1 MPAEWE
7 PHRGTWLS
15 WPRPGCISFPGRF
28 PAIHSHYRRLVH
40 VLAEGERIFLNVA
53 GPEME
58 REARKALEGAGRV
71 DYHHHPTDEPWCRD
85 HGPIFVRDS
94 GGRVAVTDWDYD
106 AWGGKYRPFDRD
118 DAIPGLVARLRG
130 CRRLRP
136 GMVLEGGSIDVNGQ
150 GLLLTTRSCLPV
162 RNPGMPLREI
172 ERHLRRHLGVRSV
185 LWLEGGGLCGDDTD
199 GHVDNIARF
208 VSAGAVVAP
217 EEADPADPNHSILA
231 ENMRQLRRH
240 ARRHGLEI
248 VPLPMPGPV
257 VQEGER
263 LPASY
268 ANFYI
273 ANKRVVVPAFGDP
286 EDSRAQSVLAR
297 LFPGRKVVAL
307 DATEFIWGYGSFHC
321 LTQQEPEGDYLPPA

>member
-1 MPAEWE
+1 
-7 PHRGTWLS
+7 
-15 WPRPGCISFPGRF
+15 
-28 PAIHSHYRRLVH
+28 
-40 VLAEGERIFLNVA
+40 
-53 GPEME
+53 
-58 REARKALEGAGRV
+58 
-71 DYHHHPTDEPWCRD
+71 
-85 HGPIFVRDS
+85 
-94 GGRVAVTDWDYD
+94 
-106 AWGGKYRPFDRD
+106 
-118 DAIPGLVARLRG
+118 
-130 CRRLRP
+130 
-136 GMVLEGGSIDVNGQ
+136 
-150 GLLLTTRSCLPV
+150 
-162 RNPGMPLREI
+162 
-172 ERHLRRHLGVRSV
+172 
-185 LWLEGGGLCGDDTD
+185 
-199 GHVDNIARF
+199 
-208 VSAGAVVAP
+208 
-217 EEADPADPNHSILA
+217 
-231 ENMRQLRRH
+231 MRQLRRH